1 MLESLYFVSPSVKE
15 RRLSGTAWTLYCTL
29 HEQLGACSML
39 VTSSGQKN
47 NFLCIL
53 WKVACLEACTLHQQ
67 VMQLLAPSAC
77 LFSLCCLFVAAPA
90 ERFLFLGLTRKL
102 CHLPIWRSVCF
113 CAPVVQTSI
122 QIDGEKPRG
131 SFCSIAPSRNTYA
144 LDCECIC
151 HSSFDQ
157 DFSVITCS
165 HLSALRTCCSY
176 KCTRPTLYHFW
187 GCSLLPFLHSVFL
200 EAFHIMFLF

>member
-1 MLESLYFVSPSVKE
+1 M
-15 RRLSGTAWTLYCTL
+15 
-29 HEQLGACSML
+29 
-39 VTSSGQKN
+39 
-47 NFLCIL
+47 
-53 WKVACLEACTLHQQ
+53 EACTLHQQ

-144 LDCECIC
+144 LWIVSASVTQALTRISVSSHAAIYQPYAHVVPTSAPGPHSIIFGDAVCCHFCILC
-151 HSSFDQ
+151 FWKRSILCFYSEPFKMA
-157 DFSVITCS
+157 FNNC
-165 HLSALRTCCSY
+165 LCCVGV
-176 KCTRPTLYHFW
+176 T
-187 GCSLLPFLHSVFL
+187 
-200 EAFHIMFLF
+200 